1 MLSHMP
7 SVPKHFLTGHH
18 AHSIRIRQRKRPLI
32 EDTVKKETDGW
43 DYFDRIY
50 CISLE
55 GREDRRQTAAA
66 SFSTVGLT
74 GKVEFVIVKRHP
86 LNIEQGMYESH
97 MTCLRKGLEAGAKR
111 IVVFE
116 DDVVFHRFDAERFK
130 QCTQFL
136 LEHPSWKVLL
146 LGALICSS
154 RRTTNPFIQKVG
166 YQSLAHAYA
175 LNRPYAETLAYQPW
189 QGIVIDTLFRPLTDD
204 LYAVYPM
211 FAFQNDFAS
220 DNDSKYAGIERLR
233 LLCGG
238 LERIQKA
245 NEFYQRH
252 KWGVI
257 AAHIAILLFL
267 MVVLLYR

>member
-1 MLSHMP
+1 MS
-7 SVPKHFLTGHH
+7 SHFLTGHN
-18 AHSIRIRQRKRPLI
+18 AHIIGVRQSKRRLI
-32 EDTVKKETDGW
+32 EDTVKKETKGW
-43 DYFDRIY
+43 DFFDRIY

-55 GREDRRQTAAA
+55 GREDRRQAAAA
-66 SFSTVGLT
+66 SFSKVGLT

-86 LNIEQGMYESH
+86 FNVEQGMYESH
-97 MTCLRKGLEAGAKR
+97 MTCLRKGLEAGAER

-116 DDVVFHRFDAERFK
+116 DDIVFDRFDAERFK

-136 LEHPSWKVLL
+136 VEHPNWKVLL
-146 LGALICSS
+146 LGALIRSN

-166 YQSLAHAYA
+166 YQSLMHAYA
-175 LNRPYAETLAYQPW
+175 INRPYAETVAYQPW
-189 QGIVIDTLFRPLTDD
+189 QGIIIDTLFQPLTDH

-220 DNDSKYAGIERLR
+220 DNNKYSGLERFR
-233 LLCGG
+233 RLCGG

-252 KWGVI
+252 KLGVI
-257 AAHIAILLFL
+257 ATHIMIVLSLLIVFL
-267 MVVLLYR
+267 SR

>member
-1 MLSHMP
+1 MP
-7 SVPKHFLTGHH
+7 SVPSHFLTGHH
-18 AHSIRIRQRKRPLI
+18 AHSIGIGQIKRPLS
-32 EDTVKKETDGW
+32 EDMAKKENDGW

-55 GREDRRQTAAA
+55 EREDRRQAAAA

-97 MTCLRKGLEAGAKR
+97 MTCLRKGLEAGAER

-116 DDVVFHRFDAERFK
+116 DDVVFDRFDAERFK
-130 QCTQFL
+130 ECTQFL

-146 LGALICSS
+146 LGALIRSS
-154 RRTTNPFIQKVG
+154 MRTINPFIQKVG

-175 LNRPYAETLAYQPW
+175 LNRPYAEILAYQPW

-220 DNDSKYAGIERLR
+220 DNDNKYAGIERFR
-233 LLCGG
+233 RLCGG

-257 AAHIAILLFL
+257 AAHIMIVLSLLI
-267 MVVLLYR
+267 VLLSR